1 MTEMCFVNC
10 VDNFFTRDLS
20 TTESNCLDKCVL
32 KFSNVNQ
39 RVMAAY
45 IRDQAVINE
54 RRVKEMEAVARAH
67 EATLAASAAA
77 EAAAAAAAVPVVEI
91 TSIAPVTTIDTLN
104 ESTNASNSLGLDSST
119 SSKASALK
127 FATTEDTSQNQSQN
141 LVT

>member
-1 MTEMCFVNC
+1 MCFVHC

-20 TTESNCLDKCVL
+20 TTESSCLDKCVL

-54 RRVKEMEAVARAH
+54 RRVKEMEDVARLNEAH
-67 EATLAASAAA
+67 LAASAAA
-77 EAAAAAAAVPVVEI
+77 AATT
-91 TSIAPVTTIDTLN
+91 TSTIETTAIAPVTAIETLN
-104 ESTNASNSLGLDSST
+104 ESTNSLGLDSST
-119 SSKASALK
+119 SSNAPILK
-127 FATTEDTSQNQSQN
+127 LTTSGDTSQNQGPS